1 MDKPVNSG
9 AELAGGGMAP
19 TDFFISYAG
28 ADQVWAEWIADTLER
43 AEYST
48 VLQKWDFRPGE
59 NFILRMDQAL
69 DEARRVLAVMSP
81 AYFRSKW
88 TREEWAAALA
98 RDHGHDD
105 LVLVRVMPATAPPML
120 AGRVYI
126 DLVGLQEGTAAERL
140 LAGIQAGRARPA
152 GRRPFPGAGSSDAG
166 GAGRFPGR
174 QPAIF
179 NVRPRNLFFTG
190 RDELLRNIRR
200 DLGGLSGD
208 EGVRACAVHG
218 LGGVGKTQLAIEYAH
233 RFASD
238 YDMIWWIPAE
248 DPGAIPGRLAALA
261 RRLELPQLPELEDQ
275 MEAVFDELGQRR
287 RWLLVYDN
295 ATEPIA
301 LDGLRPPAGGGH
313 LLLTSQNPAWRGVA
327 TTISVGELD
336 HDEAISFL
344 RQRTGSSEQLPIER
358 LAAELGDLPLA
369 LEQAAAYLEANSTPP
384 GEYVQLLHE
393 RTAELLSFGQPVN
406 YPRTVAS
413 TWSVSLELLRQQTPV
428 AEDLLQLCAFLAPDD
443 IPRSM
448 LQDHAQVL
456 PGRLREAIEE
466 RIGYHQGIGTLTR
479 YSLLAATGDSMSVH
493 RLVQAVVRSG
503 LDEDAIR
510 CWTGASV
517 RLVQAAFP
525 AVPEQVDAWPQCAR
539 LLPHALA
546 VTAPA
551 RDAAEPAATARLLGQ
566 AGRYLSGRADYAQAK
581 ELLERALAICES
593 RVGPDHLD
601 TAECLSN
608 LALVLYNLRD
618 LERACRLHERALHIR
633 ETQLPPD
640 RPDIARSLTNLGAA
654 LRPLDKLARARELH
668 ERALVIFEASLGPEH
683 PETARCLKNLALVL
697 RALHSFAEARKLHDR
712 ALEIREA
719 TLGPDHPD
727 TASSL
732 SNLAL
737 VLHDQGDLDGARA
750 RHERALQI
758 RETRLGPNHPL
769 TARSLHNVA
778 NILHRQGDLDRARSM
793 HERALEIREN
803 RLGPDHTHT
812 ARSLASLAGVIC
824 DQGDQDTAH
833 RLYERALAVYEHHL
847 PAGHPDAAGIRQ
859 ALAAIAAP

>member
-1 MDKPVNSG
+1 
-9 AELAGGGMAP
+9 MAS

-43 AEYST
+43 AEYRT

-59 NFILRMDQAL
+59 NFILRMDRAL
-69 DEARRVLAVMSP
+69 DEAERVLAVMSP

-88 TREEWAAALA
+88 AREEWAAALA
-98 RDHGHDD
+98 RDRRLED
-105 LVLVRVMPATAPPML
+105 LVLVRVIPAKAPPML
-120 AGRVYI
+120 AGRIYI
-126 DLVGLQEGTAAERL
+126 DLVGLQEGPAAERL
-140 LAGIQAGRARPA
+140 LAGVQGGRARPA

-174 QPAIF
+174 QPVIF

-190 RDELLRNIRR
+190 RDELLRSLRR

-233 RFASD
+233 RFASE
-238 YDMIWWIPAE
+238 YDTIWWIPAE

-275 MEAVFDELGQRR
+275 VGAVFDELGQRR
-287 RWLLVYDN
+287 RWLLIYDN

-301 LDGLRPPAGGGH
+301 LDGLWPPAGGGH

-327 TTISVGELD
+327 ATISVGELD
-336 HDEAISFL
+336 HGEAISFL

-384 GEYVQLLHE
+384 GEYVRLLRE

-413 TWSVSLELLRQQTPV
+413 TWSVSLELLRRRTPV

-448 LQDHAQVL
+448 LQGHAQVL

-466 RIGYHQGIGTLTR
+466 QIGYHQGIGALAR
-479 YSLLAATGDSMSVH
+479 YSLLTATGDSMSVH

-503 LDEDAIR
+503 LDEDATQ
-510 CWTGASV
+510 CWAGASV

-525 AVPEQVDAWPQCAR
+525 AAPEQVDAWPECAR

-546 VTAPA
+546 VTAPD
-551 RDAAEPAATARLLGQ
+551 RDAEPAATARLLGQ
-566 AGRYLSGRADYAQAK
+566 AGRYLSGRADYAQAQ

-608 LALVLYNLRD
+608 LALVLYNQRD

-633 ETQLPPD
+633 EAQLPPD
-640 RPDIARSLTNLGAA
+640 HPDIARSLTNLGAA
-654 LRPLDKLARARELH
+654 LRPLGDLARARELH

-697 RALHSFAEARKLHDR
+697 RALYAFTEARKLHER
-712 ALEIREA
+712 ALTIREA

-727 TASSL
+727 TAGSL

-737 VLHDQGDLDGARA
+737 VLRDQGDPDGARTL
-750 RHERALQI
+750 HERALQI

-778 NILHRQGDLDRARSM
+778 SILRRQGDLDRARSM
-793 HERALEIREN
+793 HERALNIREN

-812 ARSLASLAGVIC
+812 ARSLASLAGVIR
-824 DQGDQDTAH
+824 DQGDLDTAR
-833 RLYERALAVYEHHL
+833 RLYERALTIYEHHL
-847 PAGHPDAAGIRQ
+847 PAGHPDAAEVRQ